1 MGCLAWFCWDGMK
14 KKKSKFR
21 DWLPWLG
28 LLTGLLI
35 VAWYPATEAMDA
47 WRRSQIGSQLETQV
61 QEQDDS
67 VIRQL
72 LQQAHAYND
81 RLAGKEPEIPEEQI
95 LPYEDQL
102 MVRKGDQAFGMI
114 VIPKLG
120 LNMPIY
126 HGTSET
132 VLMAGT
138 GHLKGTSLPV
148 GGEDTHASVSAHTG
162 MQNMRG
168 FDELDQMKSGD
179 IFGIRILGMTYA
191 YKVESVEVVLPDEMD
206 ALEIQEGKDMVTLI
220 TCTPYGINDHRL
232 LVHGIRTEVPEGYF
246 DAKADPVVVLKSPRI
261 WPFVLGTAIV
271 VLLVIVTVV
280 RNRKKRRKGKKT
292 AL

>member
-1 MGCLAWFCWDGMK
+1 MAWFCWDGMK

-148 GGEDTHASVSAHTG
+148 GGEDTLASVSAHTG

>member
-1 MGCLAWFCWDGMK
+1 MK

>member
-1 MGCLAWFCWDGMK
+1 MK

-280 RNRKKRRKGKKT
+280 RNIKKRRKVKKT

>member
-1 MGCLAWFCWDGMK
+1 MK

-132 VLMAGT
+132 VLMAGM

>member
-1 MGCLAWFCWDGMK
+1 MAWFCWDGMK

>member
-1 MGCLAWFCWDGMK
+1 MK

-246 DAKADPVVVLKSPRI
+246 DAIADPVVVLKSPRI

>member
-1 MGCLAWFCWDGMK
+1 M
-14 KKKSKFR
+14 KKKSKFL

-28 LLTGLLI
+28 LLTGLFI
-35 VAWYPATEAMDA
+35 VAWYPATEAIDA
-47 WRRSQIGSQLETQV
+47 WRRSQIGSQLETEV

-67 VIRQL
+67 AIQEL
-72 LQQAHAYND
+72 LAQAHAYND
-81 RLAGKEPEIPEEQI
+81 KLAGKEPEIPEDQI

-114 VIPKLG
+114 MIPKLG

-126 HGTSET
+126 HGTSES

-148 GGEDTHASVSAHTG
+148 GGADTHAAISAHTG

-179 IFGIRILGMTYA
+179 IFGLRILGTTYA
-191 YKVESVEVVLPDEMD
+191 YKAESVEVVLPDEMD
-206 ALEIQEGKDMVTLI
+206 ALEIREGKDMVTLI

-232 LVHGIRTEVPEGYF
+232 LVHGERTEVPEGYF
-246 DAKADPVVVLKSPRI
+246 DAKADPAVVLKSRRV
-261 WPFVLGTAIV
+261 WPFVLGTAGV
-271 VLLVIVTVV
+271 VLVVILAVIGK
-280 RNRKKRRKGKKT
+280 RRKKKKKGKKT
-292 AL
+292 IS

>member
-1 MGCLAWFCWDGMK
+1 MK

-162 MQNMRG
+162 MQHMRG